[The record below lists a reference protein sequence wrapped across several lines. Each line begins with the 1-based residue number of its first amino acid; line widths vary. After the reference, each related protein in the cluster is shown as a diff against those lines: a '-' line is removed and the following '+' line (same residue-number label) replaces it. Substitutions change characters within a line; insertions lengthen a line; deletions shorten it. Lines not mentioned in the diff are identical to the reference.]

1 MNYGMNSGKNIDLDL
16 DDLSMDV
23 FELSEQ
29 GLAIDS
35 LTAGHGMGE
44 LDASGPCSI
53 GCCSCTA

>member
-1 MNYGMNSGKNIDLDL
+1 MKIGDSGNKFDLDL

-29 GLAIDS
+29 GFAVDS

-53 GCCSCTA
+53 GCCSCLA